1 MSRYTQ
7 HRPPCFITARFPSTC
22 PETGTQ
28 ISKGDSVAYY
38 PATRKAY
45 HDSSAA
51 ADHVRG
57 LQFAQAFNMADA
69 NW

>member
-1 MSRYTQ
+1 MSRHTQ

-22 PETGTQ
+22 PETGKP
-28 ISKGDSVAYY
+28 IGKGDSVAYY

-45 HDSSAA
+45 HDESTA

-57 LQFAQAFNMADA
+57 LQFAAAFNMEDVT
-69 NW
+69 W